1 MQLFDMIYVLLLQVL
16 QKLTTSIDS
25 AQFKEALEP
34 ENVSKNRVKNILPGK
49 WWTINKYI
57 HVGAYLLQVVHR

>member
-1 MQLFDMIYVLLLQVL
+1 MIYVFLLQVL

-49 WWTINKYI
+49 WLTIANKYI
-57 HVGAYLLQVVHR
+57 GTNLYQVVHR

>member
-49 WWTINKYI
+49 WWTINK
-57 HVGAYLLQVVHR
+57 